1 MDRPQFETWIRHLDF
16 GIWDLHF
23 CSGKLGFEGEE
34 ETKGR
39 VERRRRRRA
48 AQHQREIQDF
58 VCNRCL
64 HRRRAVY
71 YGSGASLHSLP
82 AAKNFTFLSIF
93 CCHNQSGRGLE
104 FPNKQELGD
113 FSAFVCIRYLD
124 RHPDVI
130 TDQVH
135 LFPLFLLPKKKI
147 EHFFCCHNRS
157 GHVLELRAGSGIFK
171 LQ

>member
-1 MDRPQFETWIRHLDF
+1 MDRPQFETWIRHLEF
-16 GIWDLHF
+16 GTWNLQF
-23 CSGKLGFEGEE
+23 CLGNLGFEGEE

-64 HRRRAVY
+64 QRRRAFY
-71 YGSGASLHSLP
+71 YGSGASLHSLA
-82 AAKNFTFLSIF
+82 AAKNCTFLSIF
-93 CCHNQSGRGLE
+93 CCHNRSGHGLE
-104 FPNKQELGD
+104 FPNKQELSG

-130 TDQVH
+130 MDQVH
-135 LFPLFLLPKKKI
+135 LFPLYLLPKKKL
-147 EHFFCCHNRS
+147 N
-157 GHVLELRAGSGIFK
+157 IF
-171 LQ
+171 LVAIIDQAMAWN